1 MKEAK
6 NPIKVKH
13 ENKNIVISRPYSIRA
28 AIPNTKEYKLLA
40 EIKSVYSD
48 YTIIIREIKKTPKE
62 SYKGLTYSYMEYYIT
77 THENAEARMAEYNE
91 IKPTACIRCAR
102 CINACPMSLMPTE
115 LEKAYHRKDI
125 NALLKLKVNL
135 CINCGACTYVCPA
148 GRKLAETHQLAKTIL
163 PRNK

>member
-48 YTIIIREIKKTPKE
+48 YTIVIREIKKTPKE

-91 IKPTACIRCAR
+91 IRLRAECHDMKYGNIKKWFLSAYPKIDDFTPQDFETQKATA
-102 CINACPMSLMPTE
+102 
-115 LEKAYHRKDI
+115 
-125 NALLKLKVNL
+125 
-135 CINCGACTYVCPA
+135 
-148 GRKLAETHQLAKTIL
+148 
-163 PRNK
+163 

>member
-48 YTIIIREIKKTPKE
+48 YTIVIREIKKTPKE
-62 SYKGLTYSYMEYYIT
+62 SYKGLTYPYMEYYIT

-91 IKPTACIRCAR
+91 IRLRAECHDMKYGNIKKWFLSAYPKIDDFTPQDFETQKATA
-102 CINACPMSLMPTE
+102 
-115 LEKAYHRKDI
+115 
-125 NALLKLKVNL
+125 
-135 CINCGACTYVCPA
+135 
-148 GRKLAETHQLAKTIL
+148 
-163 PRNK
+163 

>member
-48 YTIIIREIKKTPKE
+48 YTIVIREIKKPPKE

-91 IKPTACIRCAR
+91 IRLRAECHDMKYGNIKKWFLSAYPKIDDFTPQDFETQKATA
-102 CINACPMSLMPTE
+102 
-115 LEKAYHRKDI
+115 
-125 NALLKLKVNL
+125 
-135 CINCGACTYVCPA
+135 
-148 GRKLAETHQLAKTIL
+148 
-163 PRNK
+163 

>member
-13 ENKNIVISRPYSIRA
+13 ENKNIIISRPYSIRA

-48 YTIIIREIKKTPKE
+48 YTIVIREIKKTPKE

-91 IKPTACIRCAR
+91 IRLRAECHDMKYGNIKKWFLSAYPKIDDFTPQDFETQKATA
-102 CINACPMSLMPTE
+102 
-115 LEKAYHRKDI
+115 
-125 NALLKLKVNL
+125 
-135 CINCGACTYVCPA
+135 
-148 GRKLAETHQLAKTIL
+148 
-163 PRNK
+163 

>member
-48 YTIIIREIKKTPKE
+48 YTIVIREIKKTPKE

-91 IKPTACIRCAR
+91 IRLRAECHDMKYGNIKKWFLSAYPKIDDFTPQDFETQKVTA
-102 CINACPMSLMPTE
+102 
-115 LEKAYHRKDI
+115 
-125 NALLKLKVNL
+125 
-135 CINCGACTYVCPA
+135 
-148 GRKLAETHQLAKTIL
+148 
-163 PRNK
+163 

>member
-48 YTIIIREIKKTPKE
+48 YAIVIREIKKTPKE

-91 IKPTACIRCAR
+91 IRLRAECHDMKYGNIKKWFLSAYPKIDDFTPQDFETQKATA
-102 CINACPMSLMPTE
+102 
-115 LEKAYHRKDI
+115 
-125 NALLKLKVNL
+125 
-135 CINCGACTYVCPA
+135 
-148 GRKLAETHQLAKTIL
+148 
-163 PRNK
+163 

>member
-48 YTIIIREIKKTPKE
+48 YTIVIREIKKTPKE

-77 THENAEARMAEYNE
+77 THENA
-91 IKPTACIRCAR
+91 
-102 CINACPMSLMPTE
+102 
-115 LEKAYHRKDI
+115 
-125 NALLKLKVNL
+125 
-135 CINCGACTYVCPA
+135 
-148 GRKLAETHQLAKTIL
+148 
-163 PRNK
+163 

>member
-48 YTIIIREIKKTPKE
+48 YTIVIREIKKTPKE

-91 IKPTACIRCAR
+91 IRLRAECHNMKYGNIKKWFLSAYPKIDDFTPQDFETQKATA
-102 CINACPMSLMPTE
+102 
-115 LEKAYHRKDI
+115 
-125 NALLKLKVNL
+125 
-135 CINCGACTYVCPA
+135 
-148 GRKLAETHQLAKTIL
+148 
-163 PRNK
+163 

>member
-28 AIPNTKEYKLLA
+28 AIPNTKEYKLLS

-48 YTIIIREIKKTPKE
+48 YTIVIREIKKTPKE

-91 IKPTACIRCAR
+91 IRLRAECHDMKYGNIKKWFLSAYPKIDDFTPQDFETQKATA
-102 CINACPMSLMPTE
+102 
-115 LEKAYHRKDI
+115 
-125 NALLKLKVNL
+125 
-135 CINCGACTYVCPA
+135 
-148 GRKLAETHQLAKTIL
+148 
-163 PRNK
+163 